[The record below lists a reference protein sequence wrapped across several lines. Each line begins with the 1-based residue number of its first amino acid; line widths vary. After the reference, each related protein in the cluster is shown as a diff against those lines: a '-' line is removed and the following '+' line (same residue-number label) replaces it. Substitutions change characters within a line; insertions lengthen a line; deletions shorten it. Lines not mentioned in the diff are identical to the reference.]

1 MDKNIYSVGEFSK
14 LVGKHTRTL
23 QRWDKDG
30 ILVAHRSA
38 TNRRFYTQDQYNLV
52 LGVTP
57 EQPHKKVFCYTR
69 VSGSDQK
76 NDLESQKS
84 ALSQFVIANG
94 LAVDE
99 WYSDIGSG
107 LNYKRKN
114 FNLILESVERGEVG
128 KIIMAHKDRW
138 VRFGY
143 EWFEEFCQRHDC
155 AIVVINV
162 ESLSPEQEVVKDLL
176 TILHCFSSRLY
187 GLRRYKKEVK
197 AILEANENDQALQ
210 PANQ

>member
-14 LVGKHTRTL
+14 LVGKSVRTL

-30 ILVAHRSA
+30 ILDAHRSP
-38 TNRRFYTQDQYNLV
+38 TNRRYYTQDQYNLA

-57 EQPHKKVFCYTR
+57 EQPHKKVFCYAR
-69 VSGSDQK
+69 VSGGDQK

-99 WYSDIGSG
+99 WFSDISSG
-107 LNYKRKN
+107 LNYQRKN
-114 FNLILESVERGEVG
+114 FNQILESVERNEVG
-128 KIIMAHKDRW
+128 KIIIAHKDRW

-143 EWFEEFCQRHDC
+143 EWFEEFCKRHDC
-155 AIVVINV
+155 EIVVINV
-162 ESLSPEQEVVKDLL
+162 ETLSPEQEVVKDLL
-176 TILHCFSSRLY
+176 TIIHSFSSRLY

-197 AILEANENDQALQ
+197 AIIEANENDKALQ
-210 PANQ
+210 PAN